1 MPCLHGRL
9 RVGQCPAGCL
19 AALSLEARFHSPRRA
34 LRELPKRSACDG
46 LSAKRVSKPPRLPL
60 TTYRLATWTTVTPE
74 RLTSGRPGLSR
85 VTVLVIDY
93 DMPPIQ
99 LLTACLVTV
108 WRARP
113 FGEFRPCSQTRL

>member
-46 LSAKRVSKPPRLPL
+46 LSASRVSTPPGLRL

-74 RLTSGRPGLSR
+74 RLTSARPALSR
-85 VTVLVIDY
+85 VTVLEIEY
-93 DMPPIQ
+93 GLPALQ
-99 LLTACLVTV
+99 RRTAC
-108 WRARP
+108 A
-113 FGEFRPCSQTRL
+113 